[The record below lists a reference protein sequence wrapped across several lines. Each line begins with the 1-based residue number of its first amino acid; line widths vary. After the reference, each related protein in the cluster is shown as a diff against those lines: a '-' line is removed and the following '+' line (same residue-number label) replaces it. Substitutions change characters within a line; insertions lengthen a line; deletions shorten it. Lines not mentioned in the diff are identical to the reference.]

1 MKLNNTRNYFTE
13 LTISVLQEEGW
24 ETKLEEGYII
34 ANKNNDEERLVIYVV
49 SNVIGLKESSTSVA
63 KEKPILKLKR
73 KSELL
78 AGDNTPCISS
88 VSYTHLTLPTI
99 A

>member
-73 KSELL
+73 K
-78 AGDNTPCISS
+78 A
-88 VSYTHLTLPTI
+88 
-99 A
+99 

>member
-34 ANKNNDEERLVIYVV
+34 ANK
-49 SNVIGLKESSTSVA
+49 K
-63 KEKPILKLKR
+63 
-73 KSELL
+73 
-78 AGDNTPCISS
+78 
-88 VSYTHLTLPTI
+88 
-99 A
+99 